1 MSNLTLHIHYFR
13 CNPLQLRR
21 TDTQKVP
28 KPYQMPARSLSMQC
42 LTSTTETYLKSDLI
56 AELKISKD
64 IPGIKKMKVE
74 QQMANRMDSE
84 HYMEITKQFTANN
97 YVDQVS
103 CEAYTRAGAG
113 AGAGVTK
120 MRGKD
125 LLADTGKGPG
135 RQCHT
140 RLEAPDDGQEG
151 G

>member
-1 MSNLTLHIHYFR
+1 MAANAFCVHIKL
-13 CNPLQLRR
+13 CADSAALSIQLRR

-42 LTSTTETYLKSDLI
+42 LTTSTDTYLKTDLI

-74 QQMANRMDSE
+74 QQMANRIDSE

-103 CEAYTRAGAG
+103 RRCR
-113 AGAGVTK
+113 
-120 MRGKD
+120 
-125 LLADTGKGPG
+125 LG
-135 RQCHT
+135 RQSG
-140 RLEAPDDGQEG
+140 R
-151 G
+151 

>member
-1 MSNLTLHIHYFR
+1 MQISVLHPYFSLILYQLF
-13 CNPLQLRR
+13 PITSQLRR

-42 LTSTTETYLKSDLI
+42 LTTSTDTYLKTDLI

-103 CEAYTRAGAG
+103 ARTEQLCALREEEWECNVCQRSTCRYRKRIRPAMPYP
-113 AGAGVTK
+113 
-120 MRGKD
+120 
-125 LLADTGKGPG
+125 TGSD
-135 RQCHT
+135 R
-140 RLEAPDDGQEG
+140 
-151 G
+151 

>member
-1 MSNLTLHIHYFR
+1 MFLLLL
-13 CNPLQLRR
+13 PPQLRR

-42 LTSTTETYLKSDLI
+42 LTTSTDTYLKTDLI

-103 CEAYTRAGAG
+103 
-113 AGAGVTK
+113 V
-120 MRGKD
+120 
-125 LLADTGKGPG
+125 
-135 RQCHT
+135 
-140 RLEAPDDGQEG
+140 
-151 G
+151 